1 MARTRKPVVVIVDIP
16 KDIQKVLGTDKYPEK
31 VDIRGYKPSV
41 AVHTGQ
47 LSRAMKV
54 LEKAKRPLF
63 LAGGGVNVANAQKV
77 MLELAE
83 KTQIPVV
90 TTIMGKGSIPT
101 SHPLYIGNVGI
112 HGSYAANSALSDCD
126 VLFSI
131 GTRFNDRI
139 T

>member
-1 MARTRKPVVVIVDIP
+1 M
-16 KDIQKVLGTDKYPEK
+16 
-31 VDIRGYKPSV
+31 
-41 AVHTGQ
+41 
-47 LSRAMKV
+47 
-54 LEKAKRPLF
+54 F

-139 T
+139 TGKLN